1 MSGFNNSPRQNAR
14 VRALIAQPRFLRAIP
29 SLVVLTTAMAWGVAS
44 DPDVMDATGRKA
56 GLTHSHPADNT
67 ATGTG
72 GDAYVRGLPPR
83 R

>member
-1 MSGFNNSPRQNAR
+1 MAKLQNFMRAPRY
-14 VRALIAQPRFLRAIP
+14 LRAIP